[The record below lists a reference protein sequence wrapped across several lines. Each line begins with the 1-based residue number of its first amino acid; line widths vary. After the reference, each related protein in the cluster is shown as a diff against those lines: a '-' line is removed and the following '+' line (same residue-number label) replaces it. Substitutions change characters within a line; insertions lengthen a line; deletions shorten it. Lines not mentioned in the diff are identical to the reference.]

1 MDEEARVLVF
11 VRSAPTI
18 FGRCGTFPWPRFADC
33 GCSSCPSPR
42 RRCARHAVGTAP
54 VCTLRGACA
63 CFASHTGR
71 REKKNRG
78 GEKTLTAPCA
88 VRIGSVV
95 SQGVVA
101 TGKFFRRKK
110 ELTDDQLNEIQDSFD
125 LFQKD
130 DKESGGG
137 EARIDAE
144 DLLVVMR
151 ALGHEP
157 NLAELKKM
165 VTEVDKDNTG
175 QLDFDGYLNII
186 LNKMAERPSTDD
198 LHKAFRLF
206 DPQGKRTID
215 FYDLKRIASQ
225 IGEQIEDEELMD
237 MIRLADNSKG
247 PNGEPLG
254 EVGQEDFM
262 KIVTSY
268 AQHYDGER

>member
-1 MDEEARVLVF
+1 LRLRLSARDMPP
-11 VRSAPTI
+11 A
-18 FGRCGTFPWPRFADC
+18 
-33 GCSSCPSPR
+33 
-42 RRCARHAVGTAP
+42 
-54 VCTLRGACA
+54 
-63 CFASHTGR
+63 
-71 REKKNRG
+71 KKKDTSG
-78 GEKTLTAPCA
+78 GM
-88 VRIGSVV
+88 
-95 SQGVVA
+95 

-130 DKESGGG
+130 DKDSGG

-157 NLAELKKM
+157 RKEDLKKL

-186 LNKMAERPSTDD
+186 LNKMAERPSTED

-206 DPQGKRTID
+206 DPAGKRAID
-215 FYDLKRIASQ
+215 FHDLKRIAGQ

-247 PNGEPLG
+247 ERP
-254 EVGQEDFM
+254 EVNQEDFF

-268 AQHYDGER
+268 AQHYDGEK

>member
-1 MDEEARVLVF
+1 MPILC
-11 VRSAPTI
+11 VRA
-18 FGRCGTFPWPRFADC
+18 
-33 GCSSCPSPR
+33 
-42 RRCARHAVGTAP
+42 
-54 VCTLRGACA
+54 
-63 CFASHTGR
+63 
-71 REKKNRG
+71 
-78 GEKTLTAPCA
+78 
-88 VRIGSVV
+88 
-95 SQGVVA
+95 SQGGVA
-101 TGKFFRRKK
+101 TGKFYRRKK

-130 DKESGGG
+130 DKDSGG

-157 NLAELKKM
+157 RKEDLKKL

-206 DPQGKRTID
+206 DPASKQHVE
-215 FYDLKRIASQ
+215 FADLKRIAMQ
-225 IGEQIEDEELMD
+225 IGEQIEDDELMD

-247 PNGEPLG
+247 EDGQPLG
-254 EVGQEDFM
+254 QVGQEDFF

-268 AQHYDGER
+268 ARHYDGEK